1 MARWVEL
8 RAVVARTR
16 FDALSQVAFAAGATG
31 TEEAPAPGATP
42 TYQQPWDT
50 DAPPLPMRVTLKA
63 WFSEGDADAG
73 RTALEGAG
81 AEVES
86 VVVDDADWADN
97 WKAFH
102 KRIEVS
108 PRLRVAPPWEAL
120 PGDLIIPPGN
130 AFGTGGHPTTLACLG
145 AIDRLADS
153 CRTVL
158 DVGCGSGVLA
168 LAAAQRGLTATGID
182 IDADAATASR
192 SNAQLN
198 GLSAEFSTLPL
209 QQVQGT
215 YDLVVA
221 NVFAEVLTML
231 APDLLRVT
239 GRHLVLAGIL
249 AERAGPV
256 LDALSPPLA
265 VRDEIREGDWLH
277 LHLERL

>member
-16 FDALSQVAFAAGATG
+16 FDALSQIAFAAGATG
-31 TEEAPAPGATP
+31 TEEAPAPGARP
-42 TYQQPWDT
+42 VYKQPWDT
-50 DAPPLPMRVTLKA
+50 EAPPLPLRVTLKA
-63 WFSEGDADAG
+63 WFSEDEADAG

-81 AEVES
+81 AEIEAL
-86 VVVDDADWADN
+86 VVDDEDWAES

-120 PGDLIIPPGN
+120 PGDLVIPPGN

-145 AIDRLADS
+145 AIDRLAGECTS
-153 CRTVL
+153 VL

-168 LAAAQRGLTATGID
+168 LAAAQRGLKATGID
-182 IDADAATASR
+182 IDPDAVTSSR
-192 SNAQLN
+192 SNAALN
-198 GLSAEFSTLPL
+198 TLSAEFSTLPL
-209 QQVQGT
+209 QRVSGT

-239 GRHLVLAGIL
+239 SRHLVLAGIL

-265 VRDEIREGDWLH
+265 IREEIREGDWLH